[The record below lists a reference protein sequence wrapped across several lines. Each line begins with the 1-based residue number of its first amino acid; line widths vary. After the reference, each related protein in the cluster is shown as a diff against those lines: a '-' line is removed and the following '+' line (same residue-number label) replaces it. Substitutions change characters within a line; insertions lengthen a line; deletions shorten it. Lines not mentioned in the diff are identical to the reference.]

1 MEIKRTD
8 EDNFTAKL
16 SITLTKED
24 YFENY
29 ENALKK
35 HRKQVKMPGFRPGKI
50 PMGLVKKQYG
60 KTILAEELNKVI
72 NGGMHEHIIKNKL
85 SILGNPLPAV
95 TDSSKGDWENPDAF
109 SFEYEIGLAPT
120 IELDRATKKAPVKYI
135 VQVDKKM
142 IDKHIAELAKRHGS
156 VADAEKSEEKD
167 LLLGTFIQLNTE
179 GEILEGG
186 IMNDGTLHLETV
198 EDKETKKSLT
208 GISKGDEITVAPD
221 KIAKNHEEL
230 GRMLGITHDQIHHLE
245 GNFKFR
251 INEIKRLTEHKV
263 SQELFDKVFGKDE
276 VKDQKTFEDRL
287 KVELESMF
295 DRDAVNLFK
304 RQFSESILDTLN
316 APLPDEFLK
325 RWIKTSNEKPISDAQ
340 LDAEYP
346 GYARHLRWQ
355 LVEGKVMEENKLQ
368 ITEDEVRSQAKGMIG
383 AQYAQYG
390 MPLDEEMLEN
400 FANNVLA
407 DQKERQRIIEVL
419 QENKVLDALTQ
430 QVKLKEKE
438 ISYDAFLELAGAGKN

>member
-8 EDNFTAKL
+8 VDNLIAKL
-16 SITLTKED
+16 SITLSKED

-29 ENALKK
+29 ENSLKK
-35 HRKQVKMPGFRPGKI
+35 YRKQVNMPGFRPGKV
-50 PMGLVKKQYG
+50 PMSLVKKQFG
-60 KTILAEELNKVI
+60 KSILAEELNKVI
-72 NGGMHEHIIKNKL
+72 NDGMYEHIMKNKL
-85 SILGNPLPAV
+85 NILGNPIPAESN
-95 TDSSKGDWENPDAF
+95 TAEGDWDNPDTF

-120 IELDRATKKAPVKYI
+120 LEVDKATKKAPVKYK
-135 VQVDKKM
+135 VKVDKKM
-142 IDKHIAELAKRHGS
+142 IDKHVEELAKRHGS
-156 VADAEKSEEKD
+156 VADAEKSEESD
-167 LLLGTFIQLNTE
+167 LLLGTFIQLNAD

-198 EDKETKKSLT
+198 EDKKTKKALT
-208 GISKGDEITVAPD
+208 GISKGDEVTVDPD
-221 KIAKNHEEL
+221 KIAKNHDEL
-230 GRMLGITHDQIHHLE
+230 GRMLGITHEQVHHLE

-251 INEIKRLTEHKV
+251 INEIKRLTAHEV
-263 SQELFDKVFGKDE
+263 NQELFDKVFGKDE

-287 KVELESMF
+287 KTELEKMF
-295 DRDAVNLFK
+295 DRDAMNLFK
-304 RQFSESILDTLN
+304 RQFSESILDNLD

-325 RWIKTSNEKPISDAQ
+325 RWIKLSNEKPISDEQ

-346 GYARHLRWQ
+346 GYSRHLRWQ
-355 LVEGKVMEENKLQ
+355 LVEGKVMEDNKLQ
-368 ITEDEVRSQAKGMIG
+368 ITEEEVRSQAKGMIG

-390 MPLDEEMLEN
+390 MPLDEEMLDN

-419 QENKVLDALTQ
+419 QENKVLDALTE

-438 ISYDAFLELAGAGKN
+438 VSYDDFLELAGAGKN